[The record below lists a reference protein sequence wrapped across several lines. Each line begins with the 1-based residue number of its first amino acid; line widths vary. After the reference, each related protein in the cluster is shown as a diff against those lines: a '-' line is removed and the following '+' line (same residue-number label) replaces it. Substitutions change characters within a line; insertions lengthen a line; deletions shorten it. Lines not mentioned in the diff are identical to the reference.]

1 MIISMQGNWTVAVK
15 SKNASFPQRFVV
27 QGALFGNGVHNG
39 TPGNSVF
46 VFGKQWSIAIQH
58 DPGTGWQSSD
68 SKITFP
74 HKISGN
80 YEFDIQSNDSGGSD
94 QDFND
99 LILTCSTPETIND
112 FIIYGNVTLYSGRC
126 YFNPCRRFPFVID
139 TYPGLLSVLKNPVI
153 KDWLEKYY
161 PERIPPI
168 ITDPNPPDPTYFKPI
183 VFDLNN
189 EAIQPKTTL
198 RYSRKAIATASSKKG
213 EKKTAEE
220 EDDARFAVSNY
231 ELIRTAKPKAAAVSL
246 ASDRITLAKQIEGLL
261 FPCFTDP
268 GSRLTL
274 TFEEYDR
281 TAAELAGGGYTG
293 EGNRRLL
300 GDTVTDMHGNYIF
313 RFRFDMT
320 FPGLEDNEDQAPG
333 EASDT
338 VMYPDVIVKI
348 VDYAPF
354 EVKYESAPYYN
365 IPNLKRINIC
375 LPESRVRPTSS
386 CFNGNLIGSL
396 GNVFIGGN
404 QNTAGSFADSAT
416 QRYEYSN
423 YLESSGKITVRNAMA
438 GFQATCAAWNG
449 TIDMKGCM
457 YDAKKS
463 ASENKIKWYTIRVIR
478 EGTSGWTYVSQNYK
492 HPKFSKRNLPNY
504 HGDDVGPFYPN
515 VGGALNGLT
524 PAYINIQREIF
535 VDSIDWEFSNLDRYM
550 QLNTAIYDV
559 IAGIRTPG
567 KFFVRV
573 DGYDVGGNHV
583 PNATDLIPL
592 FIHNNGLGFQ
602 MTGPILDDGAIAMAE
617 CGLYRLTDAQMAT
630 PMKFKFRV
638 KDDYGFVNDYQLSMG
653 RCPNTSNN
661 LHANIQGNF
670 AITGG
675 HIFPGGS
682 TFPSGDQPLNVHHT
696 CPGYRGTLDDYATSG
711 LIDVV
716 IQPQSGESW
725 IKTGEYFNIYSF
737 GLTASQRITN
747 GYNSGTSGLY
757 QTSSQLLMER
767 LNP

>member
-46 VFGKQWSIAIQH
+46 VFGKQWSISIQH

-74 HKISGN
+74 QKISGN
-80 YEFDIQSNDSGGSD
+80 YEFDIQSNDSGAGD

-126 YFNPCRRFPFVID
+126 HFNPCRRFPFVID
-139 TYPGLLSVLKNPVI
+139 TYPGLVSVLKNPAI
-153 KDWLEKYY
+153 RDWIEKYY

-168 ITDPNPPDPTYFKPI
+168 ITDPNPPDPPYFKPI

-189 EAIQPKTTL
+189 EAIQPKTSL
-198 RYSRKAIATASSKKG
+198 KYSRKAAATIATKKG
-213 EKKTAEE
+213 EKKSAEE
-220 EDDARFAVSNY
+220 ENDARFAATNF
-231 ELIRTAKPKAAAVSL
+231 ELVRASQPKSSVVSL
-246 ASDRITLAKQIEGLL
+246 ASDRIDLAKQIEGLL

-365 IPNLKRINIC
+365 IPNLKRINLC

-404 QNTAGSFADSAT
+404 QNTGGSFADAAT
-416 QRYEYSN
+416 ERHGYFN
-423 YLESSGKITVRNAMA
+423 YLESSGKVTVRNAMA
-438 GFQATCAAWNG
+438 GFQATCAAWSG

-463 ASENKIKWYTIRVIR
+463 ATENKIRWYTIRVLR

-515 VGGALNGLT
+515 VGGALTGLT

-535 VDSIDWEFSNLDRYM
+535 VDGVDWEFSNLDRYM
-550 QLNTAIYDV
+550 QLNTALYDV
-559 IAGIRTPG
+559 VVGVRTPG

-573 DGYDVGGNHV
+573 DGYDAAGVHV

-592 FIHNNGLGFQ
+592 FIHNNGLEFE

-630 PMKFKFRV
+630 PMKFAFRV
-638 KDDYGFVNDYQLSMG
+638 KDDYGFVNDYQLTMG
-653 RCPNTSNN
+653 RCPDTANN

-670 AITGG
+670 TITGG
-675 HIFPGGS
+675 HAFPGGS
-682 TFPSGDQPLNVHHT
+682 TFPGGKQPLNVEHG
-696 CPGYRGTLDDYATSG
+696 CPGYTGTLDDYVTAG
-711 LIDVV
+711 PINVV
-716 IQPQSGESW
+716 IQPQAGGSW
-725 IKTGEYFNIYSF
+725 IKMGEYFNIYSF
-737 GLTASQRITN
+737 SLTATQRITN
-747 GYNSGTSGLY
+747 GYNSGTSSVY
-757 QTSSQLLMER
+757 HTSSQLLMER